1 MESMCA
7 IGNWAAITVDGKMV
21 AFEEESRS
29 ASLLKALSR
38 FDDEQMSRWITYYA
52 KTWLVS
58 SDTKAFAEDF
68 GMSSELVH
76 NNIFGDKVIVLQG
89 DVVVRELKNMK
100 NFKGALLSYIR
111 YLAHDVYVFR
121 K

>member
-38 FDDEQMSRWITYYA
+38 FDDEQMSRWLTYYV

-76 NNIFGDKVIVLQG
+76 NNIFGDKIIVRHG